1 MPALLY
7 ALTAL
12 LGAGA
17 AATGVA
23 GMLGARWAVGVDWLV
38 PLGGLALEMDA
49 LAGLFVALVGATAVP
64 ASLYAIG
71 YAGRERRG
79 CLAYAVFVA
88 AMLVVPLAANVM
100 TFVLAWELMSLAS
113 YVLVLD
119 GARAGREPAASAYAG
134 WVYALMTHAGLA
146 CLLAAM
152 LLLTAWTGSA
162 RFADWTAAAP
172 ALGAGARSLVWALLA
187 LGFTAKA
194 GAVPLHVWLPLAHP
208 AAPSHGSALMSG
220 VMIKLGVY
228 GLVRAS
234 FVWLAPAL
242 GWWGATLLLVGAVSA
257 VAGVLYAIVDRD
269 LKRLLAF
276 SSIENVGIVLVGVGA
291 AVTFVATSLHG
302 LALLA
307 LAAALYHV
315 VNHAAFKS
323 LLFMAA
329 GGVVHGTG
337 TRDMEALG
345 GLIKRQPWTAACFLV
360 GAVAIAGLPPLNGF
374 VSEWLTFQALL
385 QNVLLPQPAMNLVFA
400 LAIAG
405 LALAAGLAVAC
416 FVKAFGITF
425 LALPRSD
432 AAAAAHEAPVTM
444 RVAMVA
450 AAAACAGLALG
461 ASWVVPALGAVA
473 ATLVPAPPPVT
484 LGAWLTL
491 EVSGEFATLSVP
503 VVALALASGVLLP
516 LVLLV
521 VARARPRPRRYE
533 TWSCGRLLQTAR
545 MEYTATAFA
554 DPFTRVF
561 DFFYRP
567 VKQLDIDRH
576 PESRFFVRRIRYE
589 NPTSFIVDEWLYGP
603 LARVLRAA
611 ARRAAVVQS
620 GSPNLYLAYVLAAL
634 LALLLLA

>member
-1 MPALLY
+1 MAALVY
-7 ALTAL
+7 TLTAL
-12 LGAGA
+12 LGAAA

-23 GMLGARWAVGVDWLV
+23 GMLGASWAVDVDWLV

-71 YAGRERRG
+71 YTGRERRG
-79 CLAYAVFVA
+79 CLAYLVFVA
-88 AMLVVPLAANVM
+88 AMLAVPLAANVM
-100 TFVLAWELMSLAS
+100 TFALAWELMSLAS

-119 GARAGREPAASAYAG
+119 GARAGREPAASAHAG
-134 WVYALMTHAGLA
+134 WVYAVMTHAGLA
-146 CLLAAM
+146 CLLAGM

-172 ALGAGARSLVWALLA
+172 ALGAGARSLAWALLA
-187 LGFTAKA
+187 LGFGAKA
-194 GAVPLHVWLPLAHP
+194 GGVPLHVWLPLAHP
-208 AAPSHGSALMSG
+208 AAPSHVSALMSG
-220 VMIKLGVY
+220 VMIKLGIY
-228 GLVRAS
+228 GLLRAS

-242 GWWGATLLLVGAVSA
+242 PWWGATLLLVGAISA

-276 SSIENVGIVLVGVGA
+276 SSIENVGIVLVGTGA
-291 AVTFVATSLHG
+291 ALTFAATSMAG

-329 GGVVHGTG
+329 GGVLHGTG

-374 VSEWLTFQALL
+374 VSEWLMFQALL
-385 QNVLLPQPAMNLVFA
+385 QNVLLPQPSLNLVFA

-432 AAAAAHEAPVTM
+432 PAAAAHEAPVTM

-450 AAAACAGLALG
+450 TAVACAALALG
-461 ASWVVPALGAVA
+461 ASSIVPALAVVA

-491 EVSGEFATLSVP
+491 EVSGEFASLSMP
-503 VVALALASGVLLP
+503 AVALALAGGILLPVLL
-516 LVLLV
+516 LA
-521 VARARPRPRRYE
+521 VARVRPRPRRYE
-533 TWSCGRLLQTAR
+533 TWACGRVLQTAR

-567 VKQLDIDRH
+567 VKRLDIDRH

-589 NPTSFIVDEWLYGP
+589 NPTRFIVDEWLYRPVGR
-603 LARVLRAA
+603 LLRAA
-611 ARRAAVVQS
+611 ARRVAVVQS

-634 LALLLLA
+634 LLLLLVA

>member
-1 MPALLY
+1 MAALVY
-7 ALTAL
+7 TLTAL
-12 LGAGA
+12 LGAAA

-23 GMLGARWAVGVDWLV
+23 GMLGASWAVDVDWLV

-49 LAGLFVALVGATAVP
+49 LTGLFVALVGATAVP

-71 YAGRERRG
+71 YMGRERRG
-79 CLAYAVFVA
+79 CLAYLVFVA
-88 AMLVVPLAANVM
+88 AMLAVPLAANVM
-100 TFVLAWELMSLAS
+100 TFALAWELMSLAS

-119 GARAGREPAASAYAG
+119 GARAGREPAASAHAG
-134 WVYALMTHAGLA
+134 WVYAVMTHAGLA
-146 CLLAAM
+146 CMLAGM

-172 ALGAGARSLVWALLA
+172 ALGAGARSLAWALLA
-187 LGFTAKA
+187 LGFGAKA
-194 GAVPLHVWLPLAHP
+194 GGVPLHVWLPLAHP
-208 AAPSHGSALMSG
+208 AAPSHVSALMSG
-220 VMIKLGVY
+220 VMIKLGIY
-228 GLVRAS
+228 GLLRAS

-242 GWWGATLLLVGAVSA
+242 PWWGATLLLVGAISA

-276 SSIENVGIVLVGVGA
+276 SSIENVGIVLVGTGA
-291 AVTFVATSLHG
+291 ALTFAATSMAG

-329 GGVVHGTG
+329 GGVLHGTG

-374 VSEWLTFQALL
+374 VSEWLMFQALL
-385 QNVLLPQPAMNLVFA
+385 QNVLLPQPSLNLVFA

-450 AAAACAGLALG
+450 TAVACAALALG
-461 ASWVVPALGAVA
+461 ASSIVPALAVVA

-491 EVSGEFATLSVP
+491 EVSGEFASLSMP
-503 VVALALASGVLLP
+503 AVALALAGGILLPVLL
-516 LVLLV
+516 LA
-521 VARARPRPRRYE
+521 VARVRPRPRRYE
-533 TWSCGRLLQTAR
+533 TWACGRVLQTAR

-567 VKQLDIDRH
+567 VKRLDIDRH

-589 NPTSFIVDEWLYGP
+589 NPTRFIVDEWLYRPVGR
-603 LARVLRAA
+603 LLRAA
-611 ARRAAVVQS
+611 ARRVAVVQS

-634 LALLLLA
+634 LLLLLVA

>member
-1 MPALLY
+1 MAALVY
-7 ALTAL
+7 TLTAL
-12 LGAGA
+12 LGAAA

-23 GMLGARWAVGVDWLV
+23 GMLGASWAVDVDWLV

-71 YAGRERRG
+71 YTGRERRG
-79 CLAYAVFVA
+79 CLAYLVFVA
-88 AMLVVPLAANVM
+88 AMLAVPLAANVM
-100 TFVLAWELMSLAS
+100 TFALAWELMSLAS
-113 YVLVLD
+113 SVLVLD
-119 GARAGREPAASAYAG
+119 WARAGREPAASAHAG
-134 WVYALMTHAGLA
+134 WVYAVMTHAGLA
-146 CLLAAM
+146 CLLAGM

-172 ALGAGARSLVWALLA
+172 ALGAGARSLAWALLA
-187 LGFTAKA
+187 LGFGAKA
-194 GAVPLHVWLPLAHP
+194 GGVPLHVWLPLAHP
-208 AAPSHGSALMSG
+208 AAPSHVSALMSG
-220 VMIKLGVY
+220 VMIKLGIY
-228 GLVRAS
+228 GLLRAS

-242 GWWGATLLLVGAVSA
+242 PWWGATLLLVGAISA

-276 SSIENVGIVLVGVGA
+276 SSIENVGIVLVGTGA
-291 AVTFVATSLHG
+291 ALTFAATSMAG

-329 GGVVHGTG
+329 GGVLHGTG

-374 VSEWLTFQALL
+374 VSEWLMFQALL
-385 QNVLLPQPAMNLVFA
+385 QNVLLPQPSLNLVFA

-450 AAAACAGLALG
+450 TAVACAALALG
-461 ASWVVPALGAVA
+461 ASSIVPALAVVA

-491 EVSGEFATLSVP
+491 EVSGEFASLSMP
-503 VVALALASGVLLP
+503 AVALALAGGILLPVLL
-516 LVLLV
+516 LA
-521 VARARPRPRRYE
+521 VARVRPRPRRYE
-533 TWSCGRLLQTAR
+533 TWACGRVLQTAR

-567 VKQLDIDRH
+567 VKRLDIDRH

-589 NPTSFIVDEWLYGP
+589 NPTRFIVDEWLYRPVGR
-603 LARVLRAA
+603 LLRAA
-611 ARRAAVVQS
+611 ARRVAVVQS

-634 LALLLLA
+634 LLLLLVA

>member
-1 MPALLY
+1 MAALVY
-7 ALTAL
+7 TLTAL
-12 LGAGA
+12 LGAAA

-23 GMLGARWAVGVDWLV
+23 GMLGASWAVDVDWLV

-71 YAGRERRG
+71 YTGRERRG
-79 CLAYAVFVA
+79 CLAYLVFVA
-88 AMLVVPLAANVM
+88 AMLAVPLAANVM
-100 TFVLAWELMSLAS
+100 TFALAWELMSLAS

-119 GARAGREPAASAYAG
+119 GARAGREPAASAHAG
-134 WVYALMTHAGLA
+134 WVYAVMTHAGLA
-146 CLLAAM
+146 CLLAGM

-172 ALGAGARSLVWALLA
+172 ALGAGARSLAWALLA
-187 LGFTAKA
+187 LGFGAKA
-194 GAVPLHVWLPLAHP
+194 GGVPLHVWLPLAHP
-208 AAPSHGSALMSG
+208 AAPSHVSALMSG

-228 GLVRAS
+228 GLLRAS

-242 GWWGATLLLVGAVSA
+242 PWWGATLLLVGAISA

-276 SSIENVGIVLVGVGA
+276 SSIENVGIVLVGTGA
-291 AVTFVATSLHG
+291 ALTFAATSMAG

-329 GGVVHGTG
+329 GGVLHGTG

-374 VSEWLTFQALL
+374 VSEWLMFQALL
-385 QNVLLPQPAMNLVFA
+385 QNVLLPQPSLNLVFA

-450 AAAACAGLALG
+450 TAVACAALALG
-461 ASWVVPALGAVA
+461 ASSIVPALAVVA

-491 EVSGEFATLSVP
+491 EVSGEFASLSMP
-503 VVALALASGVLLP
+503 AVALALAGGILLPVLL
-516 LVLLV
+516 LA
-521 VARARPRPRRYE
+521 VARVRPRPRRYE
-533 TWSCGRLLQTAR
+533 TWACGRLLQTAR

-567 VKQLDIDRH
+567 VKRLDIDRH

-589 NPTSFIVDEWLYGP
+589 NPTRFIVDEWLYRPVGR
-603 LARVLRAA
+603 LLRAA
-611 ARRAAVVQS
+611 ARRVAVVQS

-634 LALLLLA
+634 LLLLLVA

>member
-1 MPALLY
+1 MAALVY
-7 ALTAL
+7 TLTAL
-12 LGAGA
+12 LGAAA

-23 GMLGARWAVGVDWLV
+23 GMLGASWAVDVDWLV

-71 YAGRERRG
+71 YTGRERRG
-79 CLAYAVFVA
+79 CLAYLVFVA
-88 AMLVVPLAANVM
+88 AMLAVPLAANVM
-100 TFVLAWELMSLAS
+100 TFALAWELMSLAS

-119 GARAGREPAASAYAG
+119 GARAGREPAASAHAG
-134 WVYALMTHAGLA
+134 WVYAVMTHAGLA
-146 CLLAAM
+146 CLLAGM

-172 ALGAGARSLVWALLA
+172 ALGAGARSLAWALLA
-187 LGFTAKA
+187 LGFGAKA
-194 GAVPLHVWLPLAHP
+194 GGVPLHVWLPLAHP
-208 AAPSHGSALMSG
+208 AAPSHVSALMSG

-228 GLVRAS
+228 GLLRAS

-242 GWWGATLLLVGAVSA
+242 PWWGATLLLVGAISA

-276 SSIENVGIVLVGVGA
+276 SSIENVGIVLVGTGA
-291 AVTFVATSLHG
+291 ALTFAATSMAG

-329 GGVVHGTG
+329 GGVLHGTG

-374 VSEWLTFQALL
+374 VSEWLMFQALL
-385 QNVLLPQPAMNLVFA
+385 QNVLLPQPSLNLVFA

-450 AAAACAGLALG
+450 TAVACAALALG
-461 ASWVVPALGAVA
+461 ASSIVPALAVVA
-473 ATLVPAPPPVT
+473 ATLVLAPPPVT

-491 EVSGEFATLSVP
+491 EVSGEFASLSMP
-503 VVALALASGVLLP
+503 AVALALAGGILLPVLL
-516 LVLLV
+516 LA
-521 VARARPRPRRYE
+521 VARVRPRPRRYE
-533 TWSCGRLLQTAR
+533 TWACGRVLQTAR

-567 VKQLDIDRH
+567 VKRLDIDRH

-589 NPTSFIVDEWLYGP
+589 NPTRFIVDEWLYRPVGR
-603 LARVLRAA
+603 LLRAA
-611 ARRAAVVQS
+611 ARRVAVVQS

-634 LALLLLA
+634 LLLLLVA

>member
-1 MPALLY
+1 MAALVY

-12 LGAGA
+12 LSAGA
-17 AATGVA
+17 AALGVA
-23 GMLGARWAVGVDWLV
+23 GMLGATWTVRVAWVV
-38 PLGGLALEMDA
+38 PLGGLMLEMDP
-49 LAGLFVALVGATAVP
+49 LAGLFVALVGATATPV
-64 ASLYAIG
+64 SLYAIG

-88 AMLVVPLAANVM
+88 AMVLVPVAGNVM
-100 TFVLAWELMSLAS
+100 TFALAWELMSLAS

-119 GARAGREPAASAYAG
+119 GARADRESAASAHAG

-146 CLLAAM
+146 CLLAGL
-152 LLLTAWTGSA
+152 LLLTAWTGSGH
-162 RFADWTAAAP
+162 FADWAAAAP
-172 ALGAGARSLVWALLA
+172 ALGDGARSLIWALLS
-187 LGFTAKA
+187 LGFVAKA
-194 GAVPLHVWLPLAHP
+194 GGVPLHVWLPLAHP
-208 AAPSHGSALMSG
+208 AAPSHASALMSG

-228 GLVRAS
+228 GLLRTS
-234 FVWLAPAL
+234 LVWLAPAL
-242 GWWGATLLLVGAVSA
+242 PWWGAALVLLGATSA
-257 VAGVLYAIVDRD
+257 VVGVLYAIVDRD

-276 SSIENVGIVLVGVGA
+276 SSIDNVGIVLIGTGA
-291 AVTFVATSLHG
+291 AVAFAATGLPV

-329 GGVVHGTG
+329 GAVLHATG

-360 GAVAIAGLPPLNGF
+360 GAVAITGLPPLNGF

-385 QNVLLPQPAMNLVFA
+385 QNVLLPQPPMNLVFA

-432 AAAAAHEAPVTM
+432 AAASAHEAPLTM
-444 RVAMVA
+444 RAAMVIT
-450 AAAACAGLALG
+450 AAACGALALG
-461 ASWVVPALGAVA
+461 ASWVVPALAAVA

-484 LGAWLTL
+484 IDAWLTL
-491 EVSGEFATLSVP
+491 EVSGEFATLSMATVA
-503 VVALALASGVLLP
+503 VALAAGVLLP
-516 LVLLV
+516 FAALAVF
-521 VARARPRPRRYE
+521 RARPRARRYE

-567 VKQLDIDRH
+567 VKRLDIDRH

-589 NPTSFIVDEWLYGP
+589 NPTRFVVDEWLYAP
-603 LARVLRAA
+603 LERMLRAA
-611 ARRAAVVQS
+611 VRRAALVQS

-634 LALLLLA
+634 LVLLLAA